1 MMENDMKREF
11 RWFMLTDYEKE
22 ETFLREM
29 HNKGYKLVKVKL
41 PGFYYFEI
49 CEPEDVVYKLDFNPQ
64 TSEDKQS
71 YLQMYADY
79 GWEYMQDINEYSYFR
94 KSAGNTDEGDTNIF
108 SDDQSKLDM
117 LKRIFMKKL
126 VPHLAIFLLFI
137 VCSAVSLALGGI
149 ESSWN
154 RGFIIF
160 WSILFLIYLVIFVYC
175 GSGFYKLR
183 KNYSHR
189 VE

>member
-1 MMENDMKREF
+1 
-11 RWFMLTDYEKE
+11 
-22 ETFLREM
+22 
-29 HNKGYKLVKVKL
+29 
-41 PGFYYFEI
+41 
-49 CEPEDVVYKLDFNPQ
+49 
-64 TSEDKQS
+64 
-71 YLQMYADY
+71 MYADY

-108 SDDQSKLDM
+108 SDEQSKLDM

-126 VPHLAIFLLFI
+126 VPLLAIFLLFI
-137 VCSAVSLALGGI
+137 VCSAVSIALGGI

-175 GSGFYKLR
+175 GIGFYKLR